1 MCIVRCG
8 RACRGLFVVCLCSL
22 LRLRYILVCVL
33 FVFWKRC
40 LLLATETLLKPNK
53 WQLYFNAVSVCV
65 CVYVCVCFFSGIQD
79 SRFIIEEKLINS
91 PVVRTMLKWNSHSTH
106 HALVTI
112 HILGSFLKKGSLSV
126 QHQVVQR
133 VPNVLS
139 RLLVF
144 SQTLRSKPWSVDD
157 PFYLGASN
165 YMGNER
171 KNMLKK
177 KYPKTSNSS
186 PPLGEVAKIFFEV
199 PWISPDSTRE
209 ARTLEQRECVRSSA
223 ADVKTKRFV
232 VGTQSE
238 G

>member
-8 RACRGLFVVCLCSL
+8 CACRGLFVVCLCSL

-33 FVFWKRC
+33 FVFLEKMSAVGDRDTFKTKQMTAVFQRC
-40 LLLATETLLKPNK
+40 LCL
-53 WQLYFNAVSVCV
+53 
-65 CVYVCVCFFSGIQD
+65 CVCFFSGIQD
-79 SRFIIEEKLINS
+79 SRFIIVEKLINS

-177 KYPKTSNSS
+177 SIQRLQIAHLL
-186 PPLGEVAKIFFEV
+186 LGRLQRFFLKCRGLVLTQPERPV
-199 PWISPDSTRE
+199 RLSKENVSDP
-209 ARTLEQRECVRSSA
+209 ARLM
-223 ADVKTKRFV
+223 
-232 VGTQSE
+232 
-238 G
+238 

>member
-8 RACRGLFVVCLCSL
+8 CACWGLFVVCLCSL
-22 LRLRYILVCVL
+22 LRLRHILVFQLCIIRFLQKMSAVGDRDT
-33 FVFWKRC
+33 FKSKQMTAVFQRC
-40 LLLATETLLKPNK
+40 LCL
-53 WQLYFNAVSVCV
+53 CV
-65 CVYVCVCFFSGIQD
+65 CLCVCVCFFSGVQD
-79 SRFIIEEKLINS
+79 RRFIIEEKLINS
-91 PVVRTMLKWNSHSTH
+91 PVVRTILKWNSHSTH

-112 HILGSFLKKGSLSV
+112 HILGSFLKKSSLSV

-144 SQTLRSKPWSVDD
+144 SQTLWSKPWSVDD
-157 PFYLGASN
+157 PFYLGVSN

-186 PPLGEVAKIFFEV
+186 PPLGEVAKIFF
-199 PWISPDSTRE
+199 W
-209 ARTLEQRECVRSSA
+209 SA
-223 ADVKTKRFV
+223 VD
-232 VGTQSE
+232 
-238 G
+238 